1 MNQTPEISSLFGAP
15 QIKCPHT
22 CLDENLLGEFPSQL
36 RRAMVLEMVG
46 FLINDSASG
55 SLFPTPAHL
64 KMAMEIIGHGFALP
78 LEEER

>member
-1 MNQTPEISSLFGAP
+1 
-15 QIKCPHT
+15 
-22 CLDENLLGEFPSQL
+22 
-36 RRAMVLEMVG
+36 MVSEMVG